1 MRNPSKIAANLAAAV
16 IVASV
21 FGTSAFAETRHRDE
35 TRRDSGSEQGNA
47 RQIRDR
53 QSAGTVERP
62 GSRQFDRRS
71 QPDTRTNESRA
82 SQPTQNPDRRDRRSG
97 QTWDRNRSAESGRR
111 STEPA
116 RTFGRDS
123 QQVDRS
129 ARGYDRRS
137 DRADVQR
144 YDRGRAEVQQRYDRS
159 RGYDRRDNRGYGR
172 GSGAYDSRHS
182 ITMEGRVSRL
192 EHQRGGY
199 RVWLDRGDYSYW
211 IPEARFLLWPFRVGA
226 SIRFGGAWDPLGY
239 VNVYDMGPIGRPY
252 YTSGDLRGVV
262 ESIDYRRGT
271 AVVRDDISGGFVTIV
286 LRGNDPRMSDLRPGD
301 YVDLSGAWTRG
312 GYFEANNLVY
322 LQDGRYGSGY
332 GN

>member
-16 IVASV
+16 IVASL

-35 TRRDSGSEQGNA
+35 TRQKNGSEQGSA
-47 RQIRDR
+47 RQSRDR
-53 QSAGTVERP
+53 QSAGTVERS

-71 QPDTRTNESRA
+71 QQGTQTYNPRST
-82 SQPTQNPDRRDRRSG
+82 QPTQNLDQRGSRSG
-97 QTWDRNRSAESGRR
+97 QTWDRNRSLENVRR

-116 RTFGRDS
+116 RTYGRAS
-123 QQVDRS
+123 QVVDRA
-129 ARGYDRRS
+129 ARGYDRRN

-144 YDRGRAEVQQRYDRS
+144 YDRGRAAVQQGYGTS
-159 RGYDRRDNRGYGR
+159 RGYDRTNNRGYGR

-199 RVWLDRGDYSYW
+199 RVWLDRGGYSYW
-211 IPEARFLLWPFRVGA
+211 IPEARFDLWPFRIGA

-239 VNVYDMGPIGRPY
+239 VNVYDMGPMGGPY

-271 AVVRDDISGGFVTIV
+271 AVIRDDISGGFVTIV
-286 LRGNDPRMSDLRPGD
+286 LRGNDQRMGDLRPGD
-301 YVDLSGAWTRG
+301 YVDLSGAWTRNG
-312 GYFEANNLVY
+312 IFEAYNLEN
-322 LQDGRYGSGY
+322 LQDGRNGSGY
-332 GN
+332 RN